1 MQRPA
6 DIDNAVA
13 ARPLRVTRD
22 LLTLRERAASA
33 LRQAIADHH
42 LAPGTHLKERE
53 LCELLGVSRTSVRE
67 ALRHLESEGLVQMV
81 PHKGP
86 VVTTLTLEDARQLY
100 EVRAVLEGLVGEL
113 FALKAGG
120 PALDRLKQAAA
131 AIRASARKPGHAET
145 LMAIERFYDVLF
157 EGAGNSVCAQVVRSL
172 NSRIAA
178 FRRLSLNDPVRRR
191 EMMRDIDEIVAA
203 AVRRDAPALREACSR
218 HVAAAFRSVER
229 QLSAVAARP
238 AGNKASSNGT
248 TSRKGR
254 KP

>member
-6 DIDNAVA
+6 DIDTAT

-33 LRQAIADHH
+33 LRQAIADRHF
-42 LAPGTHLKERE
+42 APGTHLKERE
-53 LCELLGVSRTSVRE
+53 LCERLGVSRTSVRE
-67 ALRHLESEGLVQMV
+67 ALRYLESEGLVQMV

-113 FALKAGG
+113 FAVNAAG
-120 PALDRLKQAAA
+120 PALDRLRHAAA
-131 AIRASARKPGHAET
+131 AIRACARKPGSANT
-145 LMAIERFYDVLF
+145 LAAIERFYDVLF
-157 EGAGNSVCAQVVRSL
+157 EGAANAVCAQLVRSL

-178 FRRLSLNDPVRRR
+178 FRRLSLNDPERRR
-191 EMMRDIDEIVAA
+191 QMMRDIEEIVAA
-203 AVRRDAPALREACSR
+203 AARRDEPGLREGCSR

-229 QLSAVAARP
+229 QLTTAADKP
-238 AGNKASSNGT
+238 ARGKASSNGVAD
-248 TSRKGR
+248 RKGR